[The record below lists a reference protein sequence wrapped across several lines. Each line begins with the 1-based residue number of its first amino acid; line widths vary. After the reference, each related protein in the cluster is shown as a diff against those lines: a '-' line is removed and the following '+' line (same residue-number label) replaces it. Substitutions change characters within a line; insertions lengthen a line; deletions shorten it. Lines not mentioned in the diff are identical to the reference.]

1 MRVLHVNAN
10 DQSGGAARSAYRLF
24 KGEENIGLNTR
35 LLVFDKY
42 IEDSHVLTYS
52 GKYNKIRKFVN
63 ARWNHVIMRM
73 VGERLDTPWN
83 MNFLPFGF
91 PLQIDDYDL
100 VHLHWINGGLVKYD
114 VLKNL
119 DKPIIW
125 TMHDSWPFTGGCH
138 IPYECKK
145 FESSCADCP
154 QLKGRNMMDLASMVF
169 RIKQK
174 YYPKNITVVC
184 PSNWMADCA
193 KKSKLFSSNN
203 VCVIPNGLDTNLYKP
218 FDKLTARKILGI
230 PITEKIILFGAVS
243 ATSDKNKGYQYLC
256 KAMDI
261 LKNNYDV
268 GNIHLLVFGGVE
280 PEEGHKL
287 PYPAKYFGRLYDDL
301 SLVILYNAA
310 DVMIVPSQSENFPN
324 SVLEAMACGTPCVA
338 FNVGGIPDLI
348 IHKKNGYLAKPFE
361 EDDLARGIKFVI
373 DNEQINE
380 KLAKCARRYVVEKC
394 DIRIIAEQYKQLYEK
409 ILKTCDI
416 EK

>member
-154 QLKGRNMMDLASMVF
+154 QLKGRNMM
-169 RIKQK
+169 
-174 YYPKNITVVC
+174 
-184 PSNWMADCA
+184 
-193 KKSKLFSSNN
+193 
-203 VCVIPNGLDTNLYKP
+203 
-218 FDKLTARKILGI
+218 
-230 PITEKIILFGAVS
+230 
-243 ATSDKNKGYQYLC
+243 
-256 KAMDI
+256 
-261 LKNNYDV
+261 
-268 GNIHLLVFGGVE
+268 
-280 PEEGHKL
+280 
-287 PYPAKYFGRLYDDL
+287 
-301 SLVILYNAA
+301 
-310 DVMIVPSQSENFPN
+310 
-324 SVLEAMACGTPCVA
+324 
-338 FNVGGIPDLI
+338 
-348 IHKKNGYLAKPFE
+348 
-361 EDDLARGIKFVI
+361 
-373 DNEQINE
+373 
-380 KLAKCARRYVVEKC
+380 
-394 DIRIIAEQYKQLYEK
+394 
-409 ILKTCDI
+409 
-416 EK
+416 